1 MIRRLRAKIVGISML
16 TVTLVLVVGLT
27 AVVLSVR
34 GALVRSA
41 EQQLYAALESSVFEL
56 VQPGQSGSAP
66 CFVATVY
73 TDGTVRLSGSS
84 YYQLDDQ
91 ETLRD
96 IIQQALDRESSSGV
110 LKEYS
115 LRYLRAA
122 GPLTV
127 RIAFADC
134 SGEQQTMRALLWR
147 SVLMGL
153 AALVVLAAGSY
164 VLSGVAVR
172 PVQRAWQEQRQFLSD
187 ASHEL
192 KTPLTVILSSA
203 DLMTGEQEPEKLRH
217 YGDNIRSEARRM
229 KALVED
235 MLTLARAEN
244 GTKTPEEMLDLSDVV
259 LESVL
264 AFEPVAFEARRHL
277 SYDITPELTVQG
289 HGTQLRQ
296 VADILLDNA
305 VKYAPPETEIRA
317 ALTREGKNAVLT
329 VENGGTPIP
338 PEKLAHLFDRF
349 YRVDESRTGGEGFGL
364 GLAIAQSLVQGHRGT
379 ITCVSDERSTR
390 FTVRLPLMR
399 GQVGEK
405 KKERTEKDA

>member
-1 MIRRLRAKIVGISML
+1 M
-16 TVTLVLVVGLT
+16 
-27 AVVLSVR
+27 
-34 GALVRSA
+34 
-41 EQQLYAALESSVFEL
+41 
-56 VQPGQSGSAP
+56 
-66 CFVATVY
+66 
-73 TDGTVRLSGSS
+73 
-84 YYQLDDQ
+84 
-91 ETLRD
+91 
-96 IIQQALDRESSSGV
+96 
-110 LKEYS
+110 
-115 LRYLRAA
+115 
-122 GPLTV
+122 
-127 RIAFADC
+127 
-134 SGEQQTMRALLWR
+134 
-147 SVLMGL
+147 
-153 AALVVLAAGSY
+153 
-164 VLSGVAVR
+164 
-172 PVQRAWQEQRQFLSD
+172 SD

-235 MLTLARAEN
+235 MLTLARVEN
-244 GTKTPEEMLDLSDVV
+244 GTKTPEETLDLSDVV

-277 SYDITPELTVQG
+277 SYDITPELMVQG

-296 VADILLDNA
+296 VADVLLDNA

-329 VENGGTPIP
+329 VENSGTPIP

-399 GQVGEK
+399 GQAGEK

>member
-1 MIRRLRAKIVGISML
+1 MIGRLRAKIVGISLL
-16 TVTLVLVVGLT
+16 TVTLVLAVGLT

-34 GALVRSA
+34 GALVRSS
-41 EQQLYAALESSVFEL
+41 EQQLYAALEKSVFEL
-56 VQPGQSGSAP
+56 VQPGESGSTP

-73 TDGTVRLSGSS
+73 ADGTVRLSGSS
-84 YYQLDDQ
+84 YYQLDD
-91 ETLRD
+91 EDTLRS
-96 IIQQALDRESSSGV
+96 IIQQALDRQDDGGV
-110 LKEYS
+110 LRQYS
-115 LRYLRAA
+115 LRYLRVT

-134 SGEQQTMRALLWR
+134 SYEQRAVRALLWR

-153 AALVVLAAGSY
+153 AALAALAAGSY
-164 VLSGVAVR
+164 ALSGMAVR

-203 DLMTGEQEPEKLRH
+203 DLMAEEQEQDKLRR

-229 KALVED
+229 KTLVED

-244 GTKTPEEMLDLSDVV
+244 GTKTPEETLNLSDVV

-264 AFEPVAFEARRHL
+264 AFEPVAFETRRHL

-305 VKYAPPETEIRA
+305 VKYAPPETEIRTV
-317 ALTREGKNAVLT
+317 LRREGRSAVLT
-329 VENGGTPIP
+329 VENGGTPISA
-338 PEKLAHLFDRF
+338 EKLAHLFDRF
-349 YRVDESRTGGEGFGL
+349 YRVDESRTGGQGFGL
-364 GLAIAQSLVQGHRGT
+364 GLAIARSLVQGHRGT
-379 ITCVSDERSTR
+379 IGCTSDEGGTR
-390 FTVRLPLMR
+390 FTVRLPLTR
-399 GQVGEK
+399 DQTSTEK
-405 KKERTEKDA
+405 KEKRG

>member
-1 MIRRLRAKIVGISML
+1 MIGKLRAKIVGISLL
-16 TVTLVLVVGLT
+16 TVTLVLAVGLT

-34 GALVRSA
+34 GALVRSS
-41 EQQLYAALESSVFEL
+41 EQQLYAALEKSVFDL
-56 VQPGQSGSAP
+56 VQPGESGSTP

-73 TDGTVRLSGSS
+73 ADGTVRLSGSS
-84 YYQLDDQ
+84 YYQLDD
-91 ETLRD
+91 EDTLRS
-96 IIQQALDRESSSGV
+96 IIQQALDRQDDGGV
-110 LKEYS
+110 LRQYS
-115 LRYLRAA
+115 LRYLRVT

-134 SGEQQTMRALLWR
+134 SYEQRAVRALLWR

-153 AALVVLAAGSY
+153 AALAALAAGSY
-164 VLSGVAVR
+164 ALSGMAVR

-203 DLMTGEQEPEKLRH
+203 DLMAEEQEQDKLRR

-229 KALVED
+229 KTLVED

-244 GTKTPEEMLDLSDVV
+244 GTKTPEETLNLSDVV

-264 AFEPVAFEARRHL
+264 AFEPVAFETRRHM

-305 VKYAPPETEIRA
+305 VKYAPPETEIRTV
-317 ALTREGKNAVLT
+317 LCREGRSAVLT

-338 PEKLAHLFDRF
+338 AEKLAHLFDRF
-349 YRVDESRTGGEGFGL
+349 YRVDESRTGGQGFGL

-379 ITCVSDERSTR
+379 IGCTSDEGGTR
-390 FTVRLPLMR
+390 FTVRLPLTR
-399 GQVGEK
+399 GQTSTEK
-405 KKERTEKDA
+405 KEKRG